1 MRKLFL
7 PLSIVFAVLICV
19 PACRVIPDE
28 KKTIVRESRDQQQ
41 ALTAGDAVLNAIR
54 SGNYKAYAKY
64 FGDMVTEQEFQAS
77 QKSLHAQFGTLEKY
91 EYLTALETPLV
102 DNNIWRVTF
111 RRKDSKGRIVL
122 QQVLFRF
129 VSGIGDDGK
138 FRVIGMAFL

>member
-28 KKTIVRESRDQQQ
+28 KKTSVRESRDQQQ

-77 QKSLHAQFGTLEKY
+77 QKSLHAQFGTLENTSISPHWK
-91 EYLTALETPLV
+91 LRWWTIISGGSLSGA
-102 DNNIWRVTF
+102 
-111 RRKDSKGRIVL
+111 RIPKAGSFCSRFCS
-122 QQVLFRF
+122 VLFPGS
-129 VSGIGDDGK
+129 VTTGNSG
-138 FRVIGMAFL
+138 